1 MQFIQNNKKIA
12 DQKSEQAKY
21 EKTKNGF
28 VGTIWDYPEELR
40 DNYFIMTGYRCGYK
54 GVFGGLKT
62 MFMWHNETVNVW
74 THFLGKVAVLLII
87 AWILCTFHRPG
98 LEGQLFQQKVDHL

>member
-12 DQKSEQAKY
+12 DEKSDLAKY
-21 EKTKNGF
+21 EKTESGF

-40 DNYFIMTGYRCGYK
+40 DNYFLMTGYRCGYK
-54 GVFGGLKT
+54 GVIGGLKT

-74 THFLGKVAVLLII
+74 THFLGKVAALLLV
-87 AWILCTFHRPG
+87 AWILRTFHRPG
-98 LEGQLFQQKVDHL
+98 LEGQLFQQQVDIL